1 MKALVYEKY
10 AEENDFA
17 SILKLKDIPEPN
29 VKSNEV
35 LFRVKAAALNYD
47 DIWGMRGKPLAV
59 PLPHISGTDAAGEV
73 IAVGEDVKGFKVGD
87 RVVSHGNMSCRV
99 CSACTSGREF
109 DCKKRKIWGFETGPL
124 WGGYCEI
131 AHLPEINVLKIP
143 DSISYE
149 DAAAAS
155 MTLLTSWHML
165 VGRAKIKP
173 GQVVLV
179 MGGSSGV
186 GIFGIQIAKL
196 YPDIPVWI
204 NDLYVPLYNFWT
216 QLRDRGKELSERVRE
231 EKQRTLDEGDKD
243 KVTAKAKELFNK
255 YKEEIDTYDD
265 FEKAVAFFIMNK
277 CSFSGL
283 TENSTFSQT
292 ASNSNFSLVGA
303 DKLAEFSELIKH
315 WKITNIDYSEVMR
328 ERGSSNTFVFLDP
341 PYDIKDFLYGKNREM
356 HKSFD
361 HNRFAEDVYNCVHK
375 FMITYNVNDRL
386 MELYKNYNLKEWKL
400 RYSMAH
406 RGDKGTDENIKT
418 ELLVTNYS
426 IVPQTPLELALL

>member
-1 MKALVYEKY
+1 MKALKTPLRYPGGKSKAIKTLSPWFPKTISEY
-10 AEENDFA
+10 REPFIGGG
-17 SILKLKDIPEPN
+17 SIAIEIT
-29 VKSNEV
+29 KSN
-35 LFRVKAAALNYD
+35 
-47 DIWGMRGKPLAV
+47 
-59 PLPHISGTDAAGEV
+59 
-73 IAVGEDVKGFKVGD
+73 
-87 RVVSHGNMSCRV
+87 
-99 CSACTSGREF
+99 
-109 DCKKRKIWGFETGPL
+109 
-124 WGGYCEI
+124 
-131 AHLPEINVLKIP
+131 
-143 DSISYE
+143 
-149 DAAAAS
+149 
-155 MTLLTSWHML
+155 
-165 VGRAKIKP
+165 
-173 GQVVLV
+173 
-179 MGGSSGV
+179 
-186 GIFGIQIAKL
+186 
-196 YPDIPVWI
+196 PDIPVWI
-204 NDLYVPLYNFWT
+204 NDLYVPLYNFWV
-216 QLRDRGKELSERVRE
+216 QLRDRGEELSERVRE

-303 DKLAEFSELIKH
+303 DKLAQFSELIKE

-328 ERGSSNTFVFLDP
+328 AHGPSDTFVFLDP

-361 HNRFAEDVYNCVHK
+361 HERFANDVYNCIHK
-375 FMITYNVNDRL
+375 FMITYNLNDRL
-386 MELYKNYNLKEWKL
+386 VELYKNYNLKEWKL

-426 IVPQTPLELALL
+426 IVPETPLELALA

>member
-1 MKALVYEKY
+1 MMKVKALKTPLRYPGGKSKAIKTLTPWFPQIISEY
-10 AEENDFA
+10 R
-17 SILKLKDIPEPN
+17 EP
-29 VKSNEV
+29 
-35 LFRVKAAALNYD
+35 F
-47 DIWGMRGKPLAV
+47 IG
-59 PLPHISGTDAAGEV
+59 
-73 IAVGEDVKGFKVGD
+73 
-87 RVVSHGNMSCRV
+87 
-99 CSACTSGREF
+99 
-109 DCKKRKIWGFETGPL
+109 
-124 WGGYCEI
+124 
-131 AHLPEINVLKIP
+131 
-143 DSISYE
+143 
-149 DAAAAS
+149 
-155 MTLLTSWHML
+155 
-165 VGRAKIKP
+165 
-173 GQVVLV
+173 
-179 MGGSSGV
+179 GGS
-186 GIFGIQIAKL
+186 IAIQITKL

-204 NDLYVPLYNFWT
+204 NDLYVPLYNFWV

-231 EKQRTLDEGDKD
+231 EKQRTLDAGDKD
-243 KVTAKAKELFNK
+243 KVTEKAKELFNK
-255 YKEEIDTYDD
+255 YKDEIDTYDD

-283 TENSTFSQT
+283 TENSTFSQS

-303 DKLAEFSELIKH
+303 DKLAQFSELIKH
-315 WKITNIDYSEVMR
+315 WKITNIDYSEVMKAH
-328 ERGSSNTFVFLDP
+328 GSSDTFIFLDP

-361 HNRFAEDVYNCVHK
+361 HDRFADDVYNCVHK

>member
-1 MKALVYEKY
+1 MKTKKALKTPLRYPGGKSKAIKTLTPWFPQIISEY
-10 AEENDFA
+10 R
-17 SILKLKDIPEPN
+17 EP
-29 VKSNEV
+29 
-35 LFRVKAAALNYD
+35 F
-47 DIWGMRGKPLAV
+47 IG
-59 PLPHISGTDAAGEV
+59 
-73 IAVGEDVKGFKVGD
+73 
-87 RVVSHGNMSCRV
+87 
-99 CSACTSGREF
+99 
-109 DCKKRKIWGFETGPL
+109 
-124 WGGYCEI
+124 
-131 AHLPEINVLKIP
+131 
-143 DSISYE
+143 
-149 DAAAAS
+149 
-155 MTLLTSWHML
+155 
-165 VGRAKIKP
+165 
-173 GQVVLV
+173 
-179 MGGSSGV
+179 GGS
-186 GIFGIQIAKL
+186 IAIQITKL

-204 NDLYVPLYNFWT
+204 NDLYVPLYNFWV
-216 QLRDRGKELSERVRE
+216 QLRDRGEELSERVRE
-231 EKQRTLDEGDKD
+231 EKQRTLDAGEKD
-243 KVTAKAKELFNK
+243 KVTEKAKELFNK

-277 CSFSGL
+277 CSYSGL

-303 DKLAEFSELIKH
+303 DKLAQFSELIKE

-328 ERGSSNTFVFLDP
+328 DHGSSDTFIFLDP

-361 HNRFAEDVYNCVHK
+361 HDRFANDVYNCIHK

-426 IVPQTPLELALL
+426 IVPQTPLEVVWN